1 MKNSVFPIDLITIT
15 TGKDSLNQVVEE
27 TRTTASLYAELSS
40 VSQTEFFS
48 GGRLG
53 LQPSLK
59 ATIYDFEYNN
69 EPIVKV
75 HYSDTTSKLYSVYR
89 TYSVGGSD
97 KLELYLEERGGT
109 KDEPSTD
116 GSSSEHSD

>member
-15 TGKDSLNQVVEE
+15 TEKDSLNQVVEK

-53 LQPSLK
+53 LQPFLK
-59 ATIYDFEYNN
+59 ATIYDFEYNE

-75 HYSDTTSKLYSVYR
+75 RYSDSKTKLYSVYR

-116 GSSSEHSD
+116 DSSSEHSD

>member
-1 MKNSVFPIDLITIT
+1 MKNSVYQIDLITVVT
-15 TGKDSLNQVVEE
+15 EKDNLNQIVEK
-27 TRTTASLYAELSS
+27 TRTTATVFSEISS

-59 ATIYDFEYNN
+59 VTLYDFEYNN

-75 HYSDTTSKLYSVYR
+75 YFSEEKVKLYSVYR
-89 TYSVGGSD
+89 TYCVNGTD
-97 KLELYLEERGGT
+97 KIELYLEERGGT

-116 GSSSEHSD
+116 DNSSEHSD

>member
-1 MKNSVFPIDLITIT
+1 MKNNVFPVDLITIVT
-15 TGKDSLNQVVEE
+15 EKDTLNQVVEE
-27 TRTTASLYAELSS
+27 ERTTQSVYAEISS

-53 LQPSLK
+53 LQPSFK
-59 ATIYDFEYNN
+59 ATIYDFEYND

-75 HYSDTTSKLYSVYR
+75 HWSNTKTKLYSVYR
-89 TYSVGGSD
+89 TYAVNGSD

-109 KDEPSTD
+109 KDEPSPDDSTP
-116 GSSSEHSD
+116 

>member
-1 MKNSVFPIDLITIT
+1 MKNNVFPIDLITIVT
-15 TGKDSLNQVVEE
+15 EKDSLNQVVEE
-27 TRTTASLYAELSS
+27 ERTTQSVFAEISS

-59 ATIYDFEYNN
+59 AVIYDFEYND

-75 HYSDTTSKLYSVYR
+75 HWSTAKTKLYSVYR
-89 TYSVGGSD
+89 TYAVNGTD
-97 KLELYLEERGGT
+97 ILELYLEERGGT
-109 KDEPSTD
+109 KDEPSPDDSTP
-116 GSSSEHSD
+116 

>member
-1 MKNSVFPIDLITIT
+1 MKNSVFPIELITIT
-15 TGKDSLNQVVEE
+15 TEKDSLNQVVEK

-59 ATIYDFEYNN
+59 ATIYDFEYNE

-75 HYSDTTSKLYSVYR
+75 RYSDSKTKLYSVYR

-116 GSSSEHSD
+116 DNSSEHSD

>member
-1 MKNSVFPIDLITIT
+1 MKNSVYPIDLIEIVTE
-15 TGKDSLNQVVEE
+15 KDDLNQVVEK
-27 TRTTASLYAELSS
+27 TRTTKTVYAEISS

-75 HYSDTTSKLYSVYR
+75 HYSDSKTKLYSVYR

-116 GSSSEHSD
+116 DSSSEHSD

>member
-1 MKNSVFPIDLITIT
+1 MKNSVFPIDLIAIT
-15 TGKDSLNQVVEE
+15 TEKDSLNQVVEE

-75 HYSDTTSKLYSVYR
+75 HYSDTKTKLYSVYR

-116 GSSSEHSD
+116 DSSSEHSD

>member
-15 TGKDSLNQVVEE
+15 TEKDSLNQAVEK

-48 GGRLG
+48 GGRFG

-59 ATIYDFEYNN
+59 ATIYDFEYNE

-75 HYSDTTSKLYSVYR
+75 RYSDSKTKLYSVYR

-116 GSSSEHSD
+116 DNSSEHSD